1 MCIHCDDKYK
11 IKDSRVLMRFIMKK
25 VNFMLNTHGK
35 SYDPKNILSFQ
46 MKKKTWFTI
55 TEILL
60 VTKP

>member
-1 MCIHCDDKYK
+1 
-11 IKDSRVLMRFIMKK
+11 MRFIMKK